1 MLYQDLTPSLQR
13 KADPLI
19 NKMRPYVSKIKYKG
33 TSIEDEI
40 DLYVHDSSLRRQMDA
55 VIDHYLALSLA
66 CFGSMSSTYHFESDP
81 KFDRSMSGH
90 EHIIYQEVTKTHKVK
105 CIRQLLI
112 GDSHADMYLPA
123 FHICIEPSSASYFSR
138 SKRSRAE
145 ELADYKRKRINDL
158 YSFRIE
164 KFDST
169 RQDIRKL
176 IDWLKLDRGVTDL
189 EYANDNFFKLACHS
203 LPYFIS
209 HGEFISLLN
218 GKHLTL
224 VQ

>member
-1 MLYQDLTPSLQR
+1 MYQDLAPSLQR

-19 NKMRPYVSKIKYKG
+19 NKMRPFVSKIKYKG
-33 TSIEDEI
+33 TSIEAEI
-40 DLYVHDSSLRRQMDA
+40 DQYMHDCYLRQHMDT
-55 VIDHYLALSLA
+55 VINHYLALSLA
-66 CFGSMSSTYHFESDP
+66 CFGSMSNTYHFEKDP
-81 KFDRSMSGH
+81 RFDRSISGH
-90 EHIIYQEVTKTHKVK
+90 EHIIYQEITRTHQVK

-123 FHICIEPSSASYFSR
+123 FHICIEPSSAKYFSR

-158 YSFRIE
+158 HSFRIE
-164 KFDST
+164 KFETT

-176 IDWLKLDRGVTDL
+176 IDWMKLNKGVTDL
-189 EYANDNFFKLACHS
+189 DYANDNFFLMACHS
-203 LPYFIS
+203 LPNFIPYRD
-209 HGEFISLLN
+209 FLALIN